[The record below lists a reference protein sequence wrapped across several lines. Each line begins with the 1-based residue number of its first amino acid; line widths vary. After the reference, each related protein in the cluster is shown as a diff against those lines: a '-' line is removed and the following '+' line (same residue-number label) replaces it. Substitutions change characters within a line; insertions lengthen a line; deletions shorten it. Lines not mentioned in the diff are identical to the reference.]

1 MASGSQTANT
11 PGGDFKMRGPLAA
24 AAQVG
29 PALLDLSWFLARWH
43 TKSQM
48 PEHGQQRLLGAGVLV
63 FLIWKFVWRLS
74 YCAAMFDD
82 MKNDF
87 WFRIV
92 VIALGGL
99 PIGLVIFA
107 VYK

>member
-1 MASGSQTANT
+1 
-11 PGGDFKMRGPLAA
+11 
-24 AAQVG
+24 
-29 PALLDLSWFLARWH
+29 
-43 TKSQM
+43 
-48 PEHGQQRLLGAGVLV
+48 
-63 FLIWKFVWRLS
+63 
-74 YCAAMFDD
+74 

-87 WFRIV
+87 WFRIA

>member
-1 MASGSQTANT
+1 
-11 PGGDFKMRGPLAA
+11 
-24 AAQVG
+24 
-29 PALLDLSWFLARWH
+29 
-43 TKSQM
+43 
-48 PEHGQQRLLGAGVLV
+48 
-63 FLIWKFVWRLS
+63 
-74 YCAAMFDD
+74 